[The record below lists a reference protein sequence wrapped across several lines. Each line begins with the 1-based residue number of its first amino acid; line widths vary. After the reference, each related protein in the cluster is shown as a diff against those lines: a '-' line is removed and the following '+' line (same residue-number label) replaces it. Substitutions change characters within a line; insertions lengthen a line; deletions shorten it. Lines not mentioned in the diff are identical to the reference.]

1 MSIAVL
7 HEAAYGRAIRRLAV
21 KHRLVEEIERKKRSI
36 GAGIAGEERVLKY
49 LGTLG
54 IKWPVL
60 WDVNLEISPG
70 HYVQIDVLVMLPAYA
85 IIYEAKNIAG
95 RLRFE
100 PNPAGLYKYDEQGQL
115 KARYDCPVLQ
125 LQDEIANL
133 RIWLYQKN
141 IPYSV
146 DGAVV
151 MTGSGII
158 EKPPAQ
164 GKLFSLRELR
174 NDILGRTGG
183 GGRTIEE
190 LWELADRI
198 AKENTPFIPFPVFP
212 RLGIDDREVYW
223 GPVCEAGTC
232 KGRLNRKS
240 RRNWT
245 CNQCGWKT
253 ADPYTKTLEDWFL
266 LRSRTITNAQVREL
280 FGISSASASRLLAA
294 YNLKKGGK
302 GRATYYYWDYTEP
315 LMRVKKAVLA

>member
-7 HEAAYGRAIRRLAV
+7 HESAYDRALHRLAG
-21 KHRLVEEIERKKRSI
+21 KHRRVEEIERKKRVI
-36 GAGIAGEERVLKY
+36 GAGIAGEERVLSY
-49 LGTLG
+49 LGTLD

-70 HYVQIDVLVMLPAYA
+70 HWVQIDVLVLLPAYA

-100 PNPAGLYKYDEQGQL
+100 SNPAGLYKYDEHGQL
-115 KARYDCPVLQ
+115 TDRYDCPMLQ
-125 LQDEIANL
+125 LQDEMANL

-158 EKPPAQ
+158 EKPPAR

-174 NDILGRTGG
+174 ADILGRTGS
-183 GGRTIEE
+183 GGRTIGE
-190 LWELADRI
+190 LWELADLLVR
-198 AKENTPFIPFPVFP
+198 ENIPFIPFPLFP
-212 RLGIDDREVYW
+212 RLGIGENEVYW

-232 KGRLNRKS
+232 KGRLDRPTRRKWRCS
-240 RRNWT
+240 
-245 CNQCGWKT
+245 QCGWKT
-253 ADPYTKTLEDWFL
+253 PDPYTRTLEDWFL
-266 LRSRTITNAQVREL
+266 LKCRTITNAQVREL
-280 FGISSASASRLLAA
+280 FGIGSTSASRLLSG
-294 YNLKKGGK
+294 YNLKKGGS
-302 GRATYYYWDYTEP
+302 GRSTYYYWDYMKP
-315 LMRVKKAVLA
+315 LMRG